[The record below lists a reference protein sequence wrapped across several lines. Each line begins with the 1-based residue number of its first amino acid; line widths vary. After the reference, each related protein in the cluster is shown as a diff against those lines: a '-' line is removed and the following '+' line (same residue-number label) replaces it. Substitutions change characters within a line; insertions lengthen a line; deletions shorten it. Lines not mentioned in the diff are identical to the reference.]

1 MANQSLDRIVNF
13 YDIRNKLKL
22 EINPFGMK
30 KRNLDW
36 NEVWFFNIIGSIWYM
51 ISRNLSLIIDWQFC
65 WSQNASEILWSSKD
79 GQFQTFKYWKVEYSC
94 KNYSKKNV
102 IIMNWLYLII
112 FKVNKS
118 LDFPIYLGSVCFYAN
133 EGSVDISIFL

>member
-1 MANQSLDRIVNF
+1 MRPKFYDPPKMANSKHSNIE
-13 YDIRNKLKL
+13 KLSTHAK
-22 EINPFGMK
+22 
-30 KRNLDW
+30 
-36 NEVWFFNIIGSIWYM
+36 II
-51 ISRNLSLIIDWQFC
+51 Q
-65 WSQNASEILWSSKD
+65 
-79 GQFQTFKYWKVEYSC
+79 
-94 KNYSKKNV
+94 KKNV

>member
-1 MANQSLDRIVNF
+1 MGSSLAFSLKEDPVRCAKVCDKSWVILIYSMANQSLDRIVNF

-36 NEVWFFNIIGSIWYM
+36 NEVWLFNIIGSIWYM

-65 WSQNASEILWSSKD
+65 WSQNASETLWSSKD
-79 GQFQTFKYWKVEYSC
+79 GQFQILKSWVLMQKLFK
-94 KNYSKKNV
+94 KK
-102 IIMNWLYLII
+102 ML
-112 FKVNKS
+112 
-118 LDFPIYLGSVCFYAN
+118 
-133 EGSVDISIFL
+133 

>member
-1 MANQSLDRIVNF
+1 MRPKFCVAPKVAISKHSNIE
-13 YDIRNKLKL
+13 KLSTHAK
-22 EINPFGMK
+22 
-30 KRNLDW
+30 
-36 NEVWFFNIIGSIWYM
+36 II
-51 ISRNLSLIIDWQFC
+51 Q
-65 WSQNASEILWSSKD
+65 
-79 GQFQTFKYWKVEYSC
+79 
-94 KNYSKKNV
+94 KKNV